1 MRNNIKHPVRQRG
14 AILVVS
20 LLLLLVLSVLA
31 ITASQTTRMEERMA
45 GNARDVEL
53 AFQAGEAGLR
63 AAEVRIQEDLAPKGP
78 SPVECD
84 DPATCDADSRDNTE
98 TLDFV
103 EQDVEWWGEN
113 AHALGKSLAYIDV
126 EPHFYTEVWADV
138 PDTLTVGS
146 SMPKSGTM
154 YYTNTTRSQGAT
166 DTAVTLI
173 ESNYAVRY

>member
-1 MRNNIKHPVRQRG
+1 MRTPIKHPKRQRG

-20 LLLLLVLSVLA
+20 LLLLLVLSVLG

-63 AAEVRIQEDLAPKGP
+63 GAETRLQEDVAPKGAA
-78 SPVECD
+78 PVECD
-84 DPATCDADSRDNTE
+84 DPDTCDADSRDNTE
-98 TLDFV
+98 ALDFV
-103 EQDVEWWGEN
+103 EQDPEWWEEN
-113 AHALGKSLAYIDV
+113 AHALGKTLQDISL
-126 EPHFYTEVWADV
+126 EPHYYTEVWADV

-154 YYTNTTRSQGAT
+154 YYTNTSRSQGAT
-166 DTAVTLI
+166 ATAVTLT